1 MPYQAHLAGWGR
13 FPVREC
19 TVWQPTTAQALHGTL
34 TLLRNS
40 IARGNGRSYG
50 DASMNVDA
58 TIDMRRLDRLI
69 SFDEATGTLEC
80 EAGVLLSDLVAILV
94 PRGWFPPVTPGT
106 RMVTIGGMIASD
118 VHGKNHHV
126 AGSFC
131 DHVDWFDLD
140 LGDGRVLR
148 CSPSENTDLFAAT
161 CGGMGLTGIVV
172 RASFRML
179 KIETAFMRQRSIRV
193 PDLEQALAVFEQS
206 HGSTYSVAWIDCMA
220 TGKSLG
226 RSAILL
232 GEHATLDDLD
242 PARRAAPLARPNRK
256 PKTIPIDFPNFALSG
271 FNVRMFNHLYY
282 AMQRPGDAVVDL
294 DPYFYPLDAIFEWN
308 RIYGRQGFLQYQSVL
323 PLAESEKGMR
333 RLLEAISA
341 AGAGSFL
348 AVLKRMGLQS
358 LGMLSFPIEGYTLAL
373 DFPATPDNFA
383 LLERLDAITAD
394 HGGRV
399 YLTKDARVSPERF
412 AAGYPRLNEFCT
424 LRRQYGL
431 DKRFSSLL
439 SQRLG
444 L

>member
-1 MPYQAHLAGWGR
+1 MPYQAPLAGWGR
-13 FPVREC
+13 YPVREC
-19 TVWQPTTAQALHGTL
+19 NVWQPSTTDALHDTL
-34 TLLRNS
+34 KPLNTS
-40 IARGNGRSYG
+40 IGRGNGRSYG

-58 TIDMRRLDRLI
+58 TIDMLRLNRLI
-69 SFDEATGTLEC
+69 AFDEATGTLVC
-80 EAGVLLSDLVAILV
+80 EAGVLLSDLVATLV

-118 VHGKNHHV
+118 VHGKNHHA

-131 DHVDWFDLD
+131 DHVDWFDLE

-148 CSPSENTDLFAAT
+148 CSLTENTDLFAAT
-161 CGGMGLTGIVV
+161 CGGMGLTGIIV

-179 KIETAFMRQRSIRV
+179 KIETAYMRQRTIRV
-193 PDLEQALAVFEQS
+193 PDLEQALSVFEQS
-206 HGSTYSVAWIDCMA
+206 HSSTYSVAWIDCMA

-232 GEHATLDDLD
+232 GEHATQDELD
-242 PARRAAPLARPNRK
+242 PLRGSAPLARPSRK
-256 PKTIPIDFPNFALSG
+256 TKTIPIDFPSFALSG

-294 DPYFYPLDAIFEWN
+294 DPYFYPLDAIFDWN
-308 RIYGRQGFLQYQSVL
+308 RIYGRLGFLQYQSVL
-323 PLAESEKGMR
+323 PLATSEKGLR
-333 RLLEAISA
+333 RLLEAISG

-348 AVLKRMGLQS
+348 AVLKRMGQQS
-358 LGMLSFPIEGYTLAL
+358 FGMLSFPMEGYTLAL

-412 AAGYPRLNEFCT
+412 AAGYPRLNEFRT
-424 LRRQYGL
+424 LREQYGL

>member
-1 MPYQAHLAGWGR
+1 MPYQVPLAGWGR
-13 FPVREC
+13 YPVREC
-19 TVWQPTTAQALHGTL
+19 SVWQPTTTEALHETL
-34 TLLRNS
+34 APLTTR

-50 DASMNVDA
+50 DASMNPDA
-58 TIDMRRLDRLI
+58 TIDMRKLDRLI
-69 SFDEATGTLEC
+69 TFDEVIGTLVC

-94 PRGWFPPVTPGT
+94 PRGWFPPVSPGT

-161 CGGMGLTGIVV
+161 CGGMGLTGMIV

-256 PKTIPIDFPNFALSG
+256 PKTIPINFPNFALNG

-358 LGMLSFPIEGYTLAL
+358 LGMLSFPMEGYTLAL

-412 AAGYPRLNEFCT
+412 AAGYPRLNEFRT
-424 LRRQYGL
+424 LRAQYGL

-444 L
+444 F

>member
-1 MPYQAHLAGWGR
+1 MPYQAPLAGWGR
-13 FPVREC
+13 YPVREC
-19 TVWQPTTAQALHGTL
+19 TVWQPTTADALHEML
-34 TLLRNS
+34 TPLPS
-40 IARGNGRSYG
+40 TIARGNGRSYG
-50 DASMNVDA
+50 DASMNINA

-69 SFDEATGTLEC
+69 TFDEVTGVLVC
-80 EAGVLLSDLVAILV
+80 EAGVLLSDLVAALV

-131 DHVDWFDLD
+131 DHVDWFDID
-140 LGDGRVLR
+140 LGDARVLR
-148 CSPSENTDLFAAT
+148 CSPTDNTDLFAAT
-161 CGGMGLTGIVV
+161 CGGMGLTGIIV

-179 KIETAFMRQRSIRV
+179 KIETGYMRQRTIRV
-193 PDLEQALAVFEQS
+193 PDLKQALSVFEQS
-206 HGSTYSVAWIDCMA
+206 HSSTYSVAWIDCMA

-232 GEHATLDDLD
+232 GEHATRDQLD
-242 PARRAAPLARPNRK
+242 PLRGSAPLARPTRK
-256 PKTIPIDFPNFALSG
+256 PKTIPIDFPSFALSG

-282 AMQRPGDAVVDL
+282 GMQRPGDAVVNL

-323 PLAESEKGMR
+323 PLATSEKGLR

-341 AGAGSFL
+341 VGAGSFL
-348 AVLKRMGLQS
+348 AVLKRMGPQS
-358 LGMLSFPIEGYTLAL
+358 FGMLSFPMEGYTLAL

-412 AAGYPRLNEFCT
+412 AAGYPKLNEFRA
-424 LRRQYGL
+424 LRAKYGL

>member
-1 MPYQAHLAGWGR
+1 MPYQTNLFGWGR
-13 FPVREC
+13 YPVREC
-19 TVWQPTTAQALHGTL
+19 SVWQPTTATTLHETL
-34 TLLRNS
+34 TSLKSS

-50 DASMNVDA
+50 DASMNPDA
-58 TIDMRRLDRLI
+58 TIDMRRLDRFI
-69 SFDEATGTLEC
+69 SLDEATGTLVC
-80 EAGVLLSDLVAILV
+80 EAGVLLSDIVAALV

-118 VHGKNHHV
+118 VHGKNHHA

-140 LGDGRVLR
+140 LGDGRVER
-148 CSPSENTDLFAAT
+148 CSPSQNTDLFAAT
-161 CGGMGLTGIVV
+161 CGGMGLTGIIV

-179 KIETAFMRQRSIRV
+179 KIETAYMRQRTVRA
-193 PDLEQALAVFEQS
+193 PDLEQALSVFEQS
-206 HGSTYSVAWIDCMA
+206 HSSTYSVAWIDCMA

-232 GEHATLDDLD
+232 GEHATRGHLD
-242 PARRAAPLARPNRK
+242 PGRRLVPFARAARK
-256 PKTIPIDFPNFALSG
+256 PKAIPVDFPNCALSG

-294 DPYFYPLDAIFEWN
+294 DPYFYPLDAIFAWN
-308 RIYGRQGFLQYQSVL
+308 RIYGKQGFLQYQAVF
-323 PLAESEKGMR
+323 PLATSEKGLR
-333 RLLEAISA
+333 GLLEAISA

-348 AVLKRMGLQS
+348 AVLKRMGPQS
-358 LGMLSFPIEGYTLAL
+358 FGMLSFPMEGYTLAL

-399 YLTKDARVSPERF
+399 YLTKDARVLPERF
-412 AAGYPRLNEFCT
+412 AAGYPRLDEFRT
-424 LRRQYGL
+424 LRSQYGL
-431 DKRFSSLL
+431 DHRFSSLL
-439 SQRLG
+439 SQRLE